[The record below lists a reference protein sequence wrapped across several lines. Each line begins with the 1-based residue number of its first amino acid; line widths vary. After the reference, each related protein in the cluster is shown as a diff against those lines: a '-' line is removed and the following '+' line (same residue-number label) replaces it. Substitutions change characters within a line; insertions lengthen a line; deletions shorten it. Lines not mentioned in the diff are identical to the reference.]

1 MIVPESTTRTSKVR
15 QALRYPKIR
24 IVTYQW
30 LADSMSKWAR
40 QDETPYLVILTRIQI
55 RAMFTDTQKIEIDE
69 RDRKHNGPSSVPSSI
84 HDSDESDDETLSEGD
99 ESEDIPASQESK
111 EEESD
116 TEGVMPE
123 DYDGG
128 QSPIDDLKTFDWG
141 GADDELAEFLG
152 SDTDNDS
159 DASDSSTSSKRSKAS
174 NKSSR
179 GRKRNHDEATDEED
193 SDGGSDT
200 IKRQKTSKSRQ
211 TGLRTVKTPNSVNSE
226 SSLPTPG
233 PTGGETEG
241 EEGEEI
247 AQTTTVDGGSDE
259 EDDLEADLLAEFEKE
274 EQEASASSDGG
285 G

>member
-1 MIVPESTTRTSKVR
+1 MPAILAL
-15 QALRYPKIR
+15 QANGAK
-24 IVTYQW
+24 
-30 LADSMSKWAR
+30 LA
-40 QDETPYLVILTRIQI
+40 I
-55 RAMFTDTQKIEIDE
+55 RA
-69 RDRKHNGPSSVPSSI
+69 
-84 HDSDESDDETLSEGD
+84 
-99 ESEDIPASQESK
+99 
-111 EEESD
+111 
-116 TEGVMPE
+116 
-123 DYDGG
+123 
-128 QSPIDDLKTFDWG
+128 
-141 GADDELAEFLG
+141 
-152 SDTDNDS
+152 
-159 DASDSSTSSKRSKAS
+159 
-174 NKSSR
+174 
-179 GRKRNHDEATDEED
+179 EATDEED